1 MPSVIEVRSMCKY
14 HICPFGLYIR
24 WSGSSLYTCSNHHI
38 QVIYSLWR
46 SDITVDL
53 YTVLFRVFR
62 VLRSIPWNR
71 EDSEIVR
78 HELESDRPRIKDP
91 YLHNVLSNIHGG
103 PIQNYTYGDT
113 YLLTGFEVRVCE
125 RTAPAEQF
133 LQMGPPSGFSFF
145 HVKSTE

>member
-1 MPSVIEVRSMCKY
+1 MLSAIEVRSMCNY
-14 HICPFGLYIR
+14 HISPFGLCTW
-24 WSGSSLYTCSNHHI
+24 WSGSGLYTCPNHHI

-46 SDITVDL
+46 SHITVDL
-53 YTVLFRVFR
+53 YAVLFRVFH

-71 EDSEIVR
+71 EASEIFR
-78 HELESDRPRIKDP
+78 HELESDRPKIKDP
-91 YLHNVLSNIHGG
+91 YLHNVLSNILGG

-133 LQMGPPSGFSFF
+133 LQMGPPSGFSFL